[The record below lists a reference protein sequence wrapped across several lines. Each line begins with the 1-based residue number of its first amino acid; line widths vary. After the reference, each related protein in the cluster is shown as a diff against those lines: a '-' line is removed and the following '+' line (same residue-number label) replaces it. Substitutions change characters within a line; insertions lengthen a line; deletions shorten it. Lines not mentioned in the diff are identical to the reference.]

1 MKKMS
6 KYVTTGLLG
15 MTLLGSLAGCGGAA
29 DSDTDAASSESG
41 YDETIT
47 IDVYN
52 GLANYMGMQEGWFAK
67 IVRDKFNM
75 ELNII
80 APNVAGNGDT
90 LYQTRTAAGDLGD
103 LIIVDNGQ
111 QYNELVEAGLLTDA
125 SEYYETMENVQR
137 FDAAVQTLNKDADGL
152 YGFPTS
158 VSTLKATDPSEGLDP
173 TFGAYV
179 RWDLYGDQGYPEI
192 GTLEDL
198 LPVIQKMQE
207 DNPTTDSGKK
217 VYGFSLFSDW
227 DGNMMNAGKQLVT
240 YYGYDES
247 GFVLAKADGSDYQS
261 ILDSDSEYIRALKFY
276 FQANQM
282 GLVDPE
288 STTQN
293 YDTLFAKF
301 QEGQVLFSWWPWLG
315 QAAFNT
321 TTNLN
326 EGKGFMLA
334 PIQDQKIFSYGAE
347 VYGGKQFIG
356 IGSNAEDPERI
367 AAFID
372 WLYSSEGVLANSS
385 QTSGSSG
392 PEGLTWEMK
401 DGEPVLTEFGKQAL
415 LDGDGDVPE
424 EYGGGS
430 YKDGVSALNVN
441 TVLPIDINPDTGFP
455 YAYTMWESY
464 QNETTDPVKE
474 DWSKNMGGAESTIGY
489 LEENDQLLVAPGASY
504 VAPEDSSEIS
514 TLRNQAKA
522 TIIEYSWR
530 MVFAKDEAEFDQ
542 LLKEMQ
548 ETADG
553 LGYQTVLEFDMN
565 NAKDQ
570 NEKRVEVAKEFGD

>member
-29 DSDTDAASSESG
+29 ESDTDAASSESG

-137 FDAAVQTLNKDADGL
+137 FDAAVQNLNKDADGL

-158 VSTLKATDPSEGLDP
+158 VSTLKATYPSEGLDP

-179 RWDLYGDQGYPEI
+179 RWDLYGEQGYPEI

>member
-111 QYNELVEAGLLTDA
+111 QYNELVEAGLLTDT

-137 FDAAVQTLNKDADGL
+137 FDAAVQNLNKDADGL

-179 RWDLYGDQGYPEI
+179 RWDLYGEQGYPEI

-276 FQANQM
+276 FEANQM

-321 TTNLN
+321 TTNLT

-570 NEKRVEVAKEFGD
+570 NEKRIEVAKEFGD